1 MHYYKQN
8 NKKTIKNRLVML
20 KKTNLISGIFLG
32 IALSACSMQST
43 KQNPV
48 DVSSTAMQIV
58 IKKEVEPTSGEVISE
73 FSLKFTDKDTQA
85 NNQLPVIKF
94 ETNFG
99 SIYVVLYRDRAPIT
113 VDNFL
118 SYTVEGRYDNT
129 VFQRVIKNFLIQ
141 GGAYYT
147 DDSEIPDF
155 GPIPTE
161 SGNGLIHKKYT
172 LGLAMWK
179 RNAASRHFYF
189 NMKDN
194 FYLDPKEEHWGVAIF
209 GKVIQ
214 GHETLDKIH
223 LVKTDD
229 YLPLNLVNTPIEQ
242 VIIHKVTLLSE
253 ADAASLLAQT
263 KQKYQSKNE

>member
-1 MHYYKQN
+1 
-8 NKKTIKNRLVML
+8 ML
-20 KKTNLISGIFLG
+20 KKTKLISATFLG
-32 IALSACSMQST
+32 IALSACSMKSTQQS
-43 KQNPV
+43 PV
-48 DVSSTAMQIV
+48 DAIEVSLSAMQVV
-58 IKKEVEPTSGEVISE
+58 IKKEVEPTSGEIISE
-73 FSLKFTDKDTQA
+73 FSLKFTDKDIQA
-85 NNQLPVIKF
+85 NNRLPVIKF

-99 SIYVVLYRDRAPIT
+99 RMFVVLYRDRAPIT

-161 SGNGLIHKKYT
+161 SGNGLTHKKYT

-194 FYLDPKEEHWGVAIF
+194 FYLDPQEEHWGVAIF
-209 GKVIQ
+209 GKVIK

-229 YLPLNLVNTPIEQ
+229 YLPLNLVDTPIEQ

-263 KQKYQSKNE
+263 KPENQTNNK

>member
-1 MHYYKQN
+1 
-8 NKKTIKNRLVML
+8 
-20 KKTNLISGIFLG
+20 
-32 IALSACSMQST
+32 MQST
-43 KQNPV
+43 KQSSV
-48 DVSSTAMQIV
+48 DVVEASSLVMQV
-58 IKKEVEPTSGEVISE
+58 VFKKELEPTSGEIISE
-73 FSLKFTDKDTQA
+73 FSLKFTDKDIQTG
-85 NNQLPVIKF
+85 NQLPVIKF

-99 SIYVVLYRDRAPIT
+99 SMYIVLYRDRAPIT

-161 SGNGLIHKKYT
+161 SGNGLTHKKYT

-194 FYLDPKEEHWGVAIF
+194 FYLDPKEERWGVAIF
-209 GKVIQ
+209 GEVIQ

-229 YLPLNLVNTPIEQ
+229 YLPLNLVDTPVEQ
-242 VIIHKVTLLSE
+242 VIIYKVTLLSE
-253 ADAASLLAQT
+253 ADAKSLLAHT
-263 KQKYQSKNE
+263 K

>member
-1 MHYYKQN
+1 
-8 NKKTIKNRLVML
+8 ML